1 MILHLPQTS
10 KLKLGEGE
18 SLDFEHVTD
27 NSEARMEILVCGTVG
42 TTALSEIQHFMGPAP
57 LYDPKPQIV
66 GDGRYTHT
74 F

>member
-1 MILHLPQTS
+1 MILHLPQMS

-18 SLDFEHVTD
+18 SRDLEHVTD

-42 TTALSEIQHFMGPAP
+42 PTALSEIQHFMGPAP